1 MKQLADDV
9 YILEG
14 FPLYAINVYLVGSV
28 LIHWHEV
35 RRP

>member
-14 FPLYAINVYLVGSV
+14 FPPYAINVYLVGSV
-28 LIHWHEV
+28 LIYLAQV